1 MEICMPSNG
10 AEYEPEGTSGVHKM
24 LETLPFGL
32 LLLSSG
38 IWVIKG
44 AGDPSPALL
53 SAGVC
58 AGGFATFMIARIWL
72 GGAPVVES

>member
-1 MEICMPSNG
+1 VPSNG
-10 AEYEPEGTSGVHKM
+10 AEYDPEGTSGVHKM
-24 LETLPFGL
+24 LETLLWGL

-38 IWVIKG
+38 IWVAKG
-44 AGDPSPALL
+44 VQAPSPTFM

-58 AGGFATFMIARIWL
+58 AGGFAAFMIARIWL